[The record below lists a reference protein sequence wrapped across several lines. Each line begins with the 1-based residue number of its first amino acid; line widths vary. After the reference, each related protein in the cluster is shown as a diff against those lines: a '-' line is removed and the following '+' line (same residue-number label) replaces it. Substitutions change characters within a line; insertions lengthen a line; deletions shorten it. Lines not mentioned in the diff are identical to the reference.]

1 MASLK
6 VAVRVRPFNQ
16 REHELG
22 AKLIVQ
28 MDGKKT
34 RLLKPKLGTGNGVRG
49 DLASRAAL
57 DPFNDFTFD
66 HSYWSVD
73 ERDPHFTHQETVFD
87 DLGTEIVDC
96 AFQGYNACVFAYGQ
110 TGSGKTFTM
119 MGTPEAQGLIPRI
132 CRSLFARMKLGQEE
146 GTGYKTQ
153 CSYLEIYNER
163 VKDLLGPSSAGH
175 GLRVREHRTLGPYVE
190 SLSQHPV
197 SDYSE
202 IQNCMIQGNIQRT
215 TASTNMNDTSS
226 RSHAIFTITFVQ
238 ARYLN
243 DLPSETVSK
252 IHLVDLAGS
261 ERANATGATGQRLKE
276 GAHINKSLVTLGS
289 VISALAE
296 QTNPTNNKRVLY
308 IPYRDSILTWL
319 LKDSLGGNS
328 KTIMIAAISPADVN
342 YSETLS
348 TLRYANRAKNI
359 INKPTINE
367 DPNVKLIRELRDEIY
382 KLKLMLSSDSGAE
395 LEPQLKVL
403 EDLHKKEAQEKVL
416 TEEWTE
422 KWREAQ
428 SILREQRS
436 LGLRKSGV
444 GVVLD
449 SEVPHLIGIHDD
461 ISTGVTLYSLKEGET
476 TIGTDEA
483 PYPQDI
489 SLNGIGIAPE
499 HCRIVLSNG
508 NATIYP
514 NPNATCLLNASIIE
528 VPTAISQGD
537 ILLLGRTN
545 MFRYNNPAEAAKM
558 RQESSHQ
565 QRASRLDLSRLSL
578 IAASRENLCASFM
591 SDDDGGVSG
600 SSLSLFGGGGGG
612 AGGMASPQGAFRF
625 RQYTPSREDAELQ
638 DEHRKILQTIE
649 NALRQLNLE
658 RTRMHEQFKHK
669 IRLCTEELERL
680 ESTKRDR
687 LTVLDCRI
695 GELMARKE
703 MVLWEKSNEKT
714 QVDIL
719 VRQLSALQT
728 QLDTKKRDFYE
739 YVAKELQELQDC
751 GRLDEASSELIRN
764 APQTEDYSEILLQIS
779 RSLDNYSQQYIK
791 EFVRRNRDEIN
802 KYEAELSEKEQQLA
816 ESTQKI
822 ADLDQK
828 IMELEQQNRELLQQ
842 RTQQELELIQ
852 QKKLGMTLNLTH
864 TNGADDGEG
873 TGEQAGL
880 LLGTNR
886 AGTLETCDTFHTA
899 NSDCSFVSALN
910 TPALNSLNQLIP
922 TPSSTEDGTES
933 DTGDRDYEEAISNG
947 GLLHGGMS
955 DSGVSFET
963 NRATDTAAALHT
975 EADENESE
983 GSVDRQSSGAASGTA
998 KLLFQ
1003 SDDHCLLLA
1012 TSSTPNPKYGG
1023 KKLPTTTTTVIVT
1036 DGGGLLKSN
1045 QQQPQQ
1051 SPRMRH
1057 KSSDSEEERTTITTM
1072 SSIGT
1077 PGSNRLKLSV
1087 PNRNRSNSNN
1097 SKSSSMRTEIF
1108 DIRHG
1113 IHPLRVS
1120 SVSSGTDG
1128 SHEEEEY
1135 EEEDA
1140 HGRRRHRQEVDDEEE
1155 RRSRGSSI
1163 DNSSITSSTANLI
1176 LCEMN
1181 HLRESIASKKAEI
1194 MKILETN
1201 GDKKLL
1207 DGKIGELQ
1215 DLQKRIVQLEIK
1227 IQDVEKSCLSD
1238 GELQLDSMRDIP
1250 ESFTDSDDSRVGNS
1264 CIYPGYM
1271 RARDQ
1276 GSIYAPSVTRS
1287 LPSIEGTYRS
1297 DHLINIPTYI
1307 IRGAGKQTH
1316 YEYEVKINLPD
1327 ERWTLLR
1334 RYSRFRE
1341 LHLTMKK
1348 LYGDKIATIPFP
1360 RRELFASNTESV
1372 AKTRRR
1378 QLETYLRRLLVVC
1391 AKIPHCPIYEG
1402 EGRPGLTKQT
1412 LIEFHPFFKKGL
1424 FETGK
1429 HGTG

>member
-34 RLLKPKLGTGNGVRG
+34 RLLKPKHGTGNGVRV
-49 DLASRAAL
+49 DLATRAAQ

-73 ERDPHFTHQETVFD
+73 EHDAHFTHQETVFD

-119 MGTPEAQGLIPRI
+119 MGTAEAQGLIPRI
-132 CRSLFARMKLGQEE
+132 CRSLFSRMKLGQEE
-146 GTGYKTQ
+146 GTGFKTQ

-163 VKDLLGPSSAGH
+163 VKDLLGPSNAGH

-190 SLSQHPV
+190 NLSQHPV
-197 SDYSE
+197 SDYAE

-243 DLPSETVSK
+243 GLPSETVSK

-382 KLKLMLSSDSGAE
+382 KLKLMISSDTAE
-395 LEPQLKVL
+395 LEPSLKVL

-428 SILREQRS
+428 SILREQKS

-449 SEVPHLIGIHDD
+449 SEMPHLIGIHDD
-461 ISTGVTLYSLKEGET
+461 ISTGVTLYSLKDGET
-476 TIGTDEA
+476 SIGTEEA

-489 SLNGIGIAPE
+489 MLNGIGIAPE
-499 HCRIVLSNG
+499 HCRIVLSSG
-508 NATIYP
+508 TATIYP

-545 MFRYNNPAEAAKM
+545 MFRYNNPAEAAKL
-558 RQESSHQ
+558 RQESSQQ
-565 QRASRLDLSRLSL
+565 QRSSRLDLSRLSL
-578 IAASRENLCASFM
+578 IAASRENLCASFV
-591 SDDDGGVSG
+591 SDDDGSPMSG
-600 SSLSLFGGGGGG
+600 GGSNVFAGLAYNSPQVSSL
-612 AGGMASPQGAFRF
+612 RF
-625 RQYTPSREDAELQ
+625 RQYTPSRDDVELQ

-649 NALRQLNLE
+649 NALRQLNVE
-658 RTRMHEQFKHK
+658 RNRMHEQFKSK
-669 IRLCTEELERL
+669 IKLCTEELERL
-680 ESTKRDR
+680 ERTRQDK
-687 LTVLDCRI
+687 LTILDSRI
-695 GELMARKE
+695 SELMARRE
-703 MVLWEKSNEKT
+703 MVLWETSNEKT

-719 VRQLSALQT
+719 VRQLAALQT

-751 GRLDEASSELIRN
+751 GRLDEASTELIRN

-779 RSLDNYSQQYIK
+779 RSLDTYSQQYIR
-791 EFVRRNRDEIN
+791 EFIRRNRDEIT
-802 KYEAELSEKEQQLA
+802 KYENELSEKENLLS

-822 ADLDQK
+822 AELDVK
-828 IMELEQQNRELLQQ
+828 IHELEQQNRDLLQQ
-842 RTQQELELIQ
+842 RTQQELEQIQ
-852 QKKLGMTLNLTH
+852 QKKLSLTLNLTH
-864 TNGADDGEG
+864 TNGSDTGEEG
-873 TGEQAGL
+873 TEDESTA
-880 LLGTNR
+880 NR
-886 AGTLETCDTFHTA
+886 ALETCDTFHTA

-910 TPALNSLNQLIP
+910 TPALGSLNHLIP
-922 TPSSTEDGTES
+922 TPSSTEDGSTES
-933 DTGDRDYEEAISNG
+933 DIADRDYEEATSNG
-947 GLLHGGMS
+947 GHELLGGGGMS

-963 NRATDTAAALHT
+963 NKQNDGGATLLTVGAG
-975 EADENESE
+975 EN
-983 GSVDRQSSGAASGTA
+983 GHG
-998 KLLFQ
+998 KLLIQ

-1012 TSSTPNPKYGG
+1012 TSSTPTSKYEG
-1023 KKLPTTTTTVIVT
+1023 KKIPATATVIVT
-1036 DGGGLLKSN
+1036 DRENGVEKVNQSLRMHRKST
-1045 QQQPQQ
+1045 
-1051 SPRMRH
+1051 
-1057 KSSDSEEERTTITTM
+1057 DSEDDGNSHNHNNTK
-1072 SSIGT
+1072 T
-1077 PGSNRLKLSV
+1077 PESLNRLKILA
-1087 PNRNRSNSNN
+1087 SNKSNG
-1097 SKSSSMRTEIF
+1097 KSSSLRTEIF

-1113 IHPLRVS
+1113 IHPLRM
-1120 SVSSGTDG
+1120 SVSG
-1128 SHEEEEY
+1128 ST
-1135 EEEDA
+1135 
-1140 HGRRRHRQEVDDEEE
+1140 RSRDEEE
-1155 RRSRGSSI
+1155 HDDEDIGVDEDEGHRSRSSSI

-1201 GDKKLL
+1201 GEKRLL

-1215 DLQKRIVQLEIK
+1215 DLQKRIVQLELK

-1238 GELQLDSMRDIP
+1238 GEQLDSMRDIP
-1250 ESFTDSDDSRVGNS
+1250 GSFTDSDDSRVGNS
-1264 CIYPGYM
+1264 CIYPGYLLS
-1271 RARDQ
+1271 REQ
-1276 GSIYAPSVTRS
+1276 TSIYAPSVTRS
-1287 LPSIEGTYRS
+1287 LPSMDGTYRS

-1348 LYGDKIATIPFP
+1348 QYGDKIATIPFP
-1360 RRELFASNTESV
+1360 RRELFASNTETV
-1372 AKTRRR
+1372 AKARRR

-1391 AKIPHCPIYEG
+1391 AKLPHCAIYEG

-1412 LIEFHPFFKKGL
+1412 LIEFHSFFKKGL

>member
-34 RLLKPKLGTGNGVRG
+34 RLLKPKLGIGNGIRG
-49 DLASRAAL
+49 DLASRAAQ

-382 KLKLMLSSDSGAE
+382 KLKLMLSSDSGAA
-395 LEPQLKVL
+395 LKPQLKVL

-428 SILREQRS
+428 TILREQRS

-449 SEVPHLIGIHDD
+449 SEMPHLIGIHDD

-483 PYPQDI
+483 TYPQDI

-558 RQESSHQ
+558 RQENSHQ
-565 QRASRLDLSRLSL
+565 QRSSRLDLSRLSL
-578 IAASRENLCASFM
+578 IAASRENLCASFL
-591 SDDDGGVSG
+591 SDDDGG
-600 SSLSLFGGGGGG
+600 SSLSLFGGGGG
-612 AGGMASPQGAFRF
+612 MASPQNAFRF

-669 IRLCTEELERL
+669 IKLCTEELDRL

-687 LTVLDCRI
+687 LMILDCRI

-714 QVDIL
+714 Q
-719 VRQLSALQT
+719 
-728 QLDTKKRDFYE
+728 
-739 YVAKELQELQDC
+739 
-751 GRLDEASSELIRN
+751 ASSELIRN

-779 RSLDNYSQQYIK
+779 RSLDNYSQQYIR

-802 KYEAELSEKEQQLA
+802 KYETELTEKEQLLS

-828 IMELEQQNRELLQQ
+828 IQELMQQNRDLLQQ
-842 RTQQELELIQ
+842 RTQQELDQI
-852 QKKLGMTLNLTH
+852 QKKKLSMTLNLTH
-864 TNGADDGEG
+864 TNGDADGEG
-873 TGEQAGL
+873 VNGERTDL
-880 LLGTNR
+880 LLGVNR
-886 AGTLETCDTFHTA
+886 VATLETCDTFHTA

-933 DTGDRDYEEAISNG
+933 DTGDRDYEEATSNG
-947 GLLHGGMS
+947 GLHGGMS

-963 NRATDTAAALHT
+963 NKATDTAAALLA

-983 GSVDRQSSGAASGTA
+983 GSVDRQNDPGSGTA

-1023 KKLPTTTTTVIVT
+1023 KKMPTTTTTVIVT
-1036 DGGGLLKSN
+1036 DGNGLLKSN
-1045 QQQPQQ
+1045 QPQ
-1051 SPRMRH
+1051 SPRLRH
-1057 KSSDSEEERTTITTM
+1057 KSSDSDEERTTLTTM
-1072 SSIGT
+1072 SSTGT
-1077 PGSNRLKLSV
+1077 PGTNRLKLSL
-1087 PNRNRSNSNN
+1087 PNRTRSNNG
-1097 SKSSSMRTEIF
+1097 KSSSMRTEIF

-1128 SHEEEEY
+1128 SHEEEDD
-1135 EEEDA
+1135 EEEQT
-1140 HGRRRHRQEVDDEEE
+1140 GRRRHEDDEEE

-1201 GDKKLL
+1201 GDKKML

-1238 GELQLDSMRDIP
+1238 GEIQLDSMRDIP

-1264 CIYPGYM
+1264 CIYPGYV
-1271 RARDQ
+1271 RSRDQ

-1287 LPSIEGTYRS
+1287 LPSMEGTYRS
-1297 DHLINIPTYI
+1297 DHAINIPTYI

-1391 AKIPHCPIYEG
+1391 AKIPHCSIYEG

-1412 LIEFHPFFKKGL
+1412 LIEFHSFFKKGL

>member
-16 REHELG
+16 RENELG

-34 RLLKPKLGTGNGVRG
+34 RLLKPKVAGLLNGVANLPGTGSG
-49 DLASRAAL
+49 LE
-57 DPFNDFTFD
+57 PWNDFTFD

-73 ERDPHFTHQETVFD
+73 ESDGHFTPQERVFE

-119 MGTPEAQGLIPRI
+119 MGTAEAQGLIPRI
-132 CRSLFARMKLGQEE
+132 CRSLFGRMKLGQEE
-146 GTGYKTQ
+146 GVGYKTQ

-190 SLSQHPV
+190 NLSQHPV
-197 SDYSE
+197 SDYGE
-202 IQNCMIQGNIQRT
+202 IQNCMVQGNNQRT

-238 ARYLN
+238 ARYL
-243 DLPSETVSK
+243 DDMPSETVSK

-296 QTNPTNNKRVLY
+296 QTNPTHNKRILY

-367 DPNVKLIRELRDEIY
+367 DPNVKLIRELREEIF
-382 KLKLMLSSDSGAE
+382 KLKGMLSSDDSSL
-395 LEPQLKVL
+395 LEPSLKVL

-428 SILREQRS
+428 SILREQKS

-449 SEVPHLIGIHDD
+449 SEIPHLIGIHDD

-476 TIGTDEA
+476 TIGTADA
-483 PYPQDI
+483 SHPRDI
-489 SLNGIGIAPE
+489 VLNGIGIHPE
-499 HCRIVLSNG
+499 HCRIVLDNG

-514 NPNATCLLNASIIE
+514 QPSATCLLNASIIE
-528 VPTAISQGD
+528 APTAISQGD

-558 RQESSHQ
+558 RQDNASGG
-565 QRASRLDLSRLSL
+565 QRSSRLDLSRLSL
-578 IAASRENLCASFM
+578 IAASRENLCGSFM
-591 SDDDGGVSG
+591 SDDDQSGLVSPANP
-600 SSLSLFGGGGGG
+600 L
-612 AGGMASPQGAFRF
+612 RF
-625 RQYTPSREDAELQ
+625 RQYTPSREDTELQ

-649 NALRQLNLE
+649 NALKQLNLE
-658 RTRMHEQFKHK
+658 RSRMHEQFKSK
-669 IRLCTEELERL
+669 IKLCREELDRL
-680 ESTKRDR
+680 EATKRDK
-687 LTVLDCRI
+687 LMILDCRI
-695 GELMARKE
+695 DELMARRE
-703 MVLWEKSNEKT
+703 MILWEKSNEKT

-719 VRQLSALQT
+719 VRQLSALRT
-728 QLDTKKRDFYE
+728 QLDTKKRDFFE

-751 GRLDEASSELIRN
+751 GKLDEASIELIQN
-764 APQTEDYSEILLQIS
+764 APQSEDYSEILLTIS
-779 RSLDNYSQQYIK
+779 RSLDNYSAQYIREYIRKNREEIDKFERELREK
-791 EFVRRNRDEIN
+791 ESLLETSNA
-802 KYEAELSEKEQQLA
+802 KMAELDV
-816 ESTQKI
+816 KI
-822 ADLDQK
+822 A
-828 IMELEQQNRELLQQ
+828 ELEQLNQELLVQ
-842 RTQQELELIQ
+842 RSQVEMEQIQ
-852 QKKLGMTLNLTH
+852 RKKQSMTLNLSRTTDSEGQRTDSGGDTDH
-864 TNGADDGEG
+864 SLQDGA
-873 TGEQAGL
+873 TSLAP
-880 LLGTNR
+880 R
-886 AGTLETCDTFHTA
+886 TLETCDTFHTA

-910 TPALNSLNQLIP
+910 TPALQSLIP
-922 TPSSTEDGTES
+922 TPSSTDGTES
-933 DTGDRDYEEAISNG
+933 HESDYEEASHG
-947 GLLHGGMS
+947 QGGMS

-963 NRATDTAAALHT
+963 NKVG
-975 EADENESE
+975 E
-983 GSVDRQSSGAASGTA
+983 GGKLNG

-1003 SDDHCLLLA
+1003 SDDHCLLLTA
-1012 TSSTPNPKYGG
+1012 STPNSKYAKKTLIVNGSNIEISAGG
-1023 KKLPTTTTTVIVT
+1023 RVGGSSDESDENSNHGKGQS
-1036 DGGGLLKSN
+1036 GGGQLLRLSASN
-1045 QQQPQQ
+1045 Q
-1051 SPRMRH
+1051 SN
-1057 KSSDSEEERTTITTM
+1057 K
-1072 SSIGT
+1072 
-1077 PGSNRLKLSV
+1077 GSV
-1087 PNRNRSNSNN
+1087 
-1097 SKSSSMRTEIF
+1097 RTEIF

-1113 IHPLRVS
+1113 IHPLRASDEEDDDEDGS
-1120 SVSSGTDG
+1120 SV
-1128 SHEEEEY
+1128 
-1135 EEEDA
+1135 
-1140 HGRRRHRQEVDDEEE
+1140 
-1155 RRSRGSSI
+1155 

-1181 HLRESIASKKAEI
+1181 LLRESIATKKAEI

-1201 GDKKLL
+1201 GDKTNL
-1207 DGKIGELQ
+1207 DGKINELQ
-1215 DLQKRIVQLEIK
+1215 ELQKRIVQLEIK

-1238 GELQLDSMRDIP
+1238 GEGAIDSIRDLP
-1250 ESFTDSDDSRVGNS
+1250 GSFTDSDDSRVNS
-1264 CIYPGYM
+1264 CIYPDYL
-1271 RARDQ
+1271 RRQQA
-1276 GSIYAPSVTRS
+1276 SLYAPSVTRS
-1287 LPSIEGTYRS
+1287 LPSIEGSYRS
-1297 DHLINIPTYI
+1297 EYLINIPTYI

-1341 LHLTMKK
+1341 LHLKMKQV
-1348 LYGDKIATIPFP
+1348 YGDKITSIPFP
-1360 RRELFASNTESV
+1360 RREIFASNTESV
-1372 AKTRRR
+1372 AKNRRSG
-1378 QLETYLRRLLVVC
+1378 LEKYLRRLLIVC
-1391 AKIPHCPIYEG
+1391 SKIPHSPIYEG
-1402 EGRPGLTKQT
+1402 EGRPGLTKGS
-1412 LIEFHPFFKKGL
+1412 LIELHATFFKKGL

>member
-34 RLLKPKLGTGNGVRG
+34 RLLKPKLGTGNGIRV
-49 DLASRAAL
+49 DLASRAAQ

-73 ERDPHFTHQETVFD
+73 ERDAHFTPQDTVFE

-119 MGTPEAQGLIPRI
+119 MGTAEAQGLIPRI
-132 CRSLFARMKLGQEE
+132 CRSLFGRMKLGLEE

-175 GLRVREHRTLGPYVE
+175 GLRVREHRSLGPYVE
-190 SLSQHPV
+190 NLSQHPV
-197 SDYSE
+197 SDYAE

-243 DLPSETVSK
+243 GLPSETVSK

-382 KLKLMLSSDSGAE
+382 KLKLMISSDTTAA
-395 LEPQLKVL
+395 LEPSLKVL

-428 SILREQRS
+428 SILREQKS

-449 SEVPHLIGIHDD
+449 SEMPHLIGIHDD

-483 PYPQDI
+483 SQPQDI
-489 SLNGIGIAPE
+489 ILNGIGIAPE

-514 NPNATCLLNASIIE
+514 NPNATCLLNACIIE

-545 MFRYNNPAEAAKM
+545 MFRYNNPAEAAKL
-558 RQESSHQ
+558 RQESTQHQ
-565 QRASRLDLSRLSL
+565 RSSRLDLSRLSL

-591 SDDDGGVSG
+591 SDDDGGNSP
-600 SSLSLFGGGGGG
+600 FGGGGGG
-612 AGGMASPQGAFRF
+612 GNMGFSTPQATLRF
-625 RQYTPSREDAELQ
+625 RQYTPSRDEVELQ

-658 RTRMHEQFKHK
+658 RTRMHEQFKNK
-669 IRLCTEELERL
+669 IKLCTEELERL
-680 ESTKRDR
+680 ESTRRDK
-687 LTVLDCRI
+687 LMILDCRI
-695 GELMARKE
+695 GELMARRE

-714 QVDIL
+714 QVDIS

-751 GRLDEASSELIRN
+751 GRLDEASTELIRN

-779 RSLDNYSQQYIK
+779 RSLDNYSQQYIR
-791 EFVRRNRDEIN
+791 EFIRRNRDDIT
-802 KYEAELSEKEQQLA
+802 KYEKELSEKETQLA

-822 ADLDQK
+822 ADLDSK
-828 IMELEQQNRELLQQ
+828 IQELEQQNKDLLQQ
-842 RTQQELELIQ
+842 RTEQELLQIQEKKRALTLELRHQ
-852 QKKLGMTLNLTH
+852 NGNETGDSDHSDDLTV
-864 TNGADDGEG
+864 NS
-873 TGEQAGL
+873 
-880 LLGTNR
+880 R
-886 AGTLETCDTFHTA
+886 ALETCDTFHTA
-899 NSDCSFVSALN
+899 NSDCSFGSALT
-910 TPALNSLNQLIP
+910 TPALGSLNHSLIP
-922 TPSSTEDGTES
+922 TPSSTEDGSAES
-933 DTGDRDYEEAISNG
+933 DTADRDYEEATSNVGHPDELVLAG
-947 GLLHGGMS
+947 GGIGTGGGMS

-963 NRATDTAAALHT
+963 NKQTDAATGTILDGDVGNRT
-975 EADENESE
+975 E
-983 GSVDRQSSGAASGTA
+983 

-1012 TSSTPNPKYGG
+1012 SSSTPATTYGG
-1023 KKLPTTTTTVIVT
+1023 AKQMPTTTTIIVT
-1036 DGGGLLKSN
+1036 DRDGSGRLKVT
-1045 QQQPQQ
+1045 Q
-1051 SPRMRH
+1051 SP
-1057 KSSDSEEERTTITTM
+1057 KSRRKSTDSEDDGNDRTTLTATLE
-1072 SSIGT
+1072 
-1077 PGSNRLKLSV
+1077 GSNRLKLPSK
-1087 PNRNRSNSNN
+1087 NRKSATNSL
-1097 SKSSSMRTEIF
+1097 RTESF
-1108 DIRHG
+1108 DIRYD
-1113 IHPLRVS
+1113 IHPLRPSIGS
-1120 SVSSGTDG
+1120 STRSGTD
-1128 SHEEEEY
+1128 
-1135 EEEDA
+1135 ED
-1140 HGRRRHRQEVDDEEE
+1140 DDEDEQ
-1155 RRSRGSSI
+1155 RSRGSSL

-1181 HLRESIASKKAEI
+1181 HLRESIASKKVEI

-1201 GDKKLL
+1201 GDTAMVN
-1207 DGKIGELQ
+1207 GKIGELQ
-1215 DLQKRIVQLEIK
+1215 ELQKRIVQLEVK
-1227 IQDVEKSCLSD
+1227 IQEVEKSCLSD
-1238 GELQLDSMRDIP
+1238 GEMHHDSMRDFP
-1250 ESFTDSDDSRVGNS
+1250 GSFTDSDDSRVGSGGNS
-1264 CIYPGYM
+1264 CIYPAGYI
-1271 RARDQ
+1271 RDT
-1276 GSIYAPSVTRS
+1276 SIYAPSVTRS
-1287 LPSIEGTYRS
+1287 LPSMEGTYRS

-1316 YEYEVKINLPD
+1316 YEYEVKINLPE

-1341 LHLTMKK
+1341 LHLAMKK
-1348 LYGDKIATIPFP
+1348 QYGDKIATIPFP

-1412 LIEFHPFFKKGL
+1412 LIEFHSFFKKGL

>member
-1 MASLK
+1 MI
-6 VAVRVRPFNQ
+6 Q
-16 REHELG
+16 EHELG

-34 RLLKPKLGTGNGVRG
+34 RLLKPKHGTGNGIRG
-49 DLASRAAL
+49 DLASRAAQ

-73 ERDPHFTHQETVFD
+73 EHDPHFTHQETVFD

-416 TEEWTE
+416 TEEWAE

-428 SILREQRS
+428 TILREQRS

-449 SEVPHLIGIHDD
+449 SEMPHLIGIHDD

-499 HCRIVLSNG
+499 HCRIVISNG

-558 RQESSHQ
+558 RQENGHQ
-565 QRASRLDLSRLSL
+565 QRSSRLDLSRLSL
-578 IAASRENLCASFM
+578 IAASRENLCASFL
-591 SDDDGGVSG
+591 SDDDGVGGG
-600 SSLSLFGGGGGG
+600 SSLSLFGGAAT
-612 AGGMASPQGAFRF
+612 AGGLASPQSALRF

-669 IRLCTEELERL
+669 IRLCTEELDRL

-687 LTVLDCRI
+687 LTILDCRI

-779 RSLDNYSQQYIK
+779 RSLDNYSQQYIR
-791 EFVRRNRDEIN
+791 EFVRRNREEIN
-802 KYEAELSEKEQQLA
+802 KYETELSEKEQQLA

-828 IMELEQQNRELLQQ
+828 IQELEQQNRDLLQQ
-842 RTQQELELIQ
+842 RTQQELEQIQ
-852 QKKLGMTLNLTH
+852 QKKLSMTLNLTH
-864 TNGADDGEG
+864 TNGDGEG
-873 TGEQAGL
+873 PDARTDLL
-880 LLGTNR
+880 LLGVNR
-886 AGTLETCDTFHTA
+886 GTLETCDTFHTA

-910 TPALNSLNQLIP
+910 TPALSSLNQLIP

-933 DTGDRDYEEAISNG
+933 DPGDRDYEEATSNG
-947 GLLHGGMS
+947 VGTLLQGGMS

-963 NRATDTAAALHT
+963 NKATDTAAPLQT
-975 EADENESE
+975 GADENESE
-983 GSVDRQSSGAASGTA
+983 TGSVDRQSEPAVNGTA

-1023 KKLPTTTTTVIVT
+1023 KAMPTTTTTVIVT
-1036 DGGGLLKSN
+1036 DGNAVLKAN
-1045 QQQPQQ
+1045 QQ
-1051 SPRMRH
+1051 
-1057 KSSDSEEERTTITTM
+1057 SSDSDEERTTLTTV
-1072 SSIGT
+1072 SSTGGT
-1077 PGSNRLKLSV
+1077 PGSNRLNRLSL
-1087 PNRNRSNSNN
+1087 PNRNRNSNG

-1128 SHEEEEY
+1128 SHEEEE
-1135 EEEDA
+1135 EEE
-1140 HGRRRHRQEVDDEEE
+1140 EDDEEE
-1155 RRSRGSSI
+1155 NGRRRRHEDDEEEQRSRGSSI

-1201 GDKKLL
+1201 GDKKML

-1287 LPSIEGTYRS
+1287 LPSMEGTYRS
-1297 DHLINIPTYI
+1297 DHVINIPTYI

-1412 LIEFHPFFKKGL
+1412 LIEFHTFFKKGL

>member
-16 REHELG
+16 RENELG
-22 AKLIVQ
+22 SKLIVQ
-28 MDGKKT
+28 MDGKRT
-34 RLLKPKLGTGNGVRG
+34 RLLKPKLTGPGAIRG
-49 DLASRAAL
+49 ELLAARGGGPE
-57 DPFNDFTFD
+57 PFNDFTFD

-73 ERDPHFTHQETVFD
+73 EADSHYTPQESVFE

-119 MGTPEAQGLIPRI
+119 MGTAEAQGLIPRI
-132 CRSLFARMKLGQEE
+132 CRSLFGRMKLGQEE
-146 GTGYKTQ
+146 GVGYKTQ

-163 VKDLLGPSSAGH
+163 VKDLLGPSGAGH

-190 SLSQHPV
+190 NLSQHPV
-197 SDYSE
+197 SDYGE
-202 IQNCMIQGNIQRT
+202 IQNCMVQGNIQRT

-243 DLPSETVSK
+243 DMPSETVSK

-296 QTNPTNNKRVLY
+296 QTNPTHNKRILY

-359 INKPTINE
+359 INKPTVNE
-367 DPNVKLIRELRDEIY
+367 DPNVKLIRELREEIF
-382 KLKLMLSSDSGAE
+382 KLKMMLSTDGSA
-395 LEPQLKVL
+395 LEPSLKVL

-428 SILREQRS
+428 SILREQKS

-449 SEVPHLIGIHDD
+449 SEMPHLIGIHDD

-476 TIGTDEA
+476 TIGTAEA

-489 SLNGIGIAPE
+489 VLNGIGIHPE
-499 HCRIVLSNG
+499 HCRIVIDNG
-508 NATIYP
+508 NATICP
-514 NPNATCLLNASIIE
+514 NPSATCLLNANIIE
-528 VPTAISQGD
+528 NPTAISQGD

-558 RQESSHQ
+558 RQDNNHA
-565 QRASRLDLSRLSL
+565 QRSSRLDLSRLSL
-578 IAASRENLCASFM
+578 IAASRENLCSSFL
-591 SDDDGGVSG
+591 SDDDNGVIS
-600 SSLSLFGGGGGG
+600 
-612 AGGMASPQGAFRF
+612 SPQNPLRF
-625 RQYTPSREDAELQ
+625 RQYTPSREDTELQ

-649 NALRQLNLE
+649 NALKQLNLE
-658 RTRMHEQFKHK
+658 RTRMHEQFKAK
-669 IRLCTEELERL
+669 IKLCREELERL
-680 ESTKRDR
+680 ESTKRDK
-687 LTVLDCRI
+687 LMILDCRI
-695 GELMARKE
+695 DELMARRE
-703 MVLWEKSNEKT
+703 MILWEKSNEKT

-751 GRLDEASSELIRN
+751 GKLDEASIELIQK
-764 APQTEDYSEILLQIS
+764 APQTEDYSEILLLIS
-779 RSLDNYSQQYIK
+779 KSLDNYSAQYIR
-791 EFVRRNRDEIN
+791 EYIRRNREELD
-802 KYEAELSEKEQQLA
+802 KYERELGEKESQL
-816 ESTQKI
+816 EQSTRKI

-828 IMELEQQNRELLQQ
+828 IDELERQNQELLQQ
-842 RTQQELELIQ
+842 RTQLEMEEM
-852 QKKLGMTLNLTH
+852 QKKKQSMTLNLSRT
-864 TNGADDGEG
+864 TDSNAQTDSNSSEALQMVASNS
-873 TGEQAGL
+873 TA
-880 LLGTNR
+880 R
-886 AGTLETCDTFHTA
+886 TLETCDTFHTA

-910 TPALNSLNQLIP
+910 TPALEALNHLIP
-922 TPSSTEDGTES
+922 TPSSTEGTES
-933 DTGDRDYEEAISNG
+933 GADHESDYYEEPGHAQ
-947 GLLHGGMS
+947 GMS

-963 NRATDTAAALHT
+963 NKLG
-975 EADENESE
+975 E
-983 GSVDRQSSGAASGTA
+983 GGKLSNGG

-1003 SDDHCLLLA
+1003 SDDHCLLL
-1012 TSSTPNPKYGG
+1012 TSSTPNSKYVN
-1023 KKLPTTTTTVIVT
+1023 KTLIVN
-1036 DGGGLLKSN
+1036 GGGSIEI
-1045 QQQPQQ
+1045 
-1051 SPRMRH
+1051 SGEEVVRA
-1057 KSSDSEEERTTITTM
+1057 STSDESDEN
-1072 SSIGT
+1072 SDHGKG
-1077 PGSNRLKLSV
+1077 GSG
-1087 PNRNRSNSNN
+1087 NRSRGNKNSV
-1097 SKSSSMRTEIF
+1097 RTEIF

-1113 IHPLRVS
+1113 IHPLRVNS
-1120 SVSSGTDG
+1120 RSG
-1128 SHEEEEY
+1128 EEEE
-1135 EEEDA
+1135 
-1140 HGRRRHRQEVDDEEE
+1140 GDDEDDE
-1155 RRSRGSSI
+1155 RHSHASSL

-1181 HLRESIASKKAEI
+1181 LLRESIATKKAEI

-1201 GDKKLL
+1201 GDKTNL
-1207 DGKIGELQ
+1207 DGKISELQ
-1215 DLQKRIVQLEIK
+1215 DLQKRIMQLEIK
-1227 IQDVEKSCLSD
+1227 VQDVEKNCLSD
-1238 GELQLDSMRDIP
+1238 EGGLDSVRDMP
-1250 ESFTDSDDSRVGNS
+1250 GSFTDSDDSRINS
-1264 CIYPGYM
+1264 CIYPDYLRH
-1271 RARDQ
+1271 RAQ
-1276 GSIYAPSVTRS
+1276 TSIYAPSVARS
-1287 LPSIEGTYRS
+1287 LPSFESASVERMRS
-1297 DHLINIPTYI
+1297 EHFINVPTYI

-1316 YEYEVKINLPD
+1316 YEYEVKLNLPD
-1327 ERWTLLR
+1327 DRWTLLR

-1341 LHLTMKK
+1341 LHLKMKK
-1348 LYGDKIATIPFP
+1348 EYGEKVTNIPFP

-1391 AKIPHCPIYEG
+1391 SKIPHSPIYEG
-1402 EGRPGLTKQT
+1402 EGRPGLTKTT
-1412 LIEFHPFFKKGL
+1412 LIELHAGFFKKGL

>member
-1 MASLK
+1 MFYTNVVFSRLSH
-6 VAVRVRPFNQ
+6 

-34 RLLKPKLGTGNGVRG
+34 RLLKPKLGIGNGVRV
-49 DLASRAAL
+49 DLASRAAP

-146 GTGYKTQ
+146 GTGFKTQ

-197 SDYSE
+197 SDYAE

-382 KLKLMLSSDSGAE
+382 KLKLMLSSDSAAE

-416 TEEWTE
+416 TEEWAE

-428 SILREQRS
+428 TILREQRS

-476 TIGTDEA
+476 SIGTDEA
-483 PYPQDI
+483 SHPQDI

-514 NPNATCLLNASIIE
+514 NPNATCLLNACIIE

-558 RQESSHQ
+558 RQESSHM
-565 QRASRLDLSRLSL
+565 QRSSRLDLSRLSL
-578 IAASRENLCASFM
+578 IAASRENLCASFL
-591 SDDDGGVSG
+591 SDDDGG
-600 SSLSLFGGGGGG
+600 SSLSLFGGGAGGG
-612 AGGMASPQGAFRF
+612 GMVSPQNALRF

-649 NALRQLNLE
+649 NALRQLNHE

-669 IRLCTEELERL
+669 IKLCTEELERL

-687 LTVLDCRI
+687 LTILDCRI

-764 APQTEDYSEILLQIS
+764 APHTEDYSEILLQIS
-779 RSLDNYSQQYIK
+779 RSLDNYSQQYIR

-802 KYEAELSEKEQQLA
+802 KYETELSEKEQLLA

-822 ADLDQK
+822 TDLDQK
-828 IMELEQQNRELLQQ
+828 IQELEQQNKELLQQ
-842 RTQQELELIQ
+842 RSQEELEQIQ
-852 QKKLGMTLNLTH
+852 QKKLAMTLNLPYTNGGDADGDGTIEH
-864 TNGADDGEG
+864 TNRG
-873 TGEQAGL
+873 
-880 LLGTNR
+880 
-886 AGTLETCDTFHTA
+886 GTLETCDTFHTA

-910 TPALNSLNQLIP
+910 TPALSSLNQLIP
-922 TPSSTEDGTES
+922 TPSSTEEGGTES
-933 DTGDRDYEEAISNG
+933 DTGDHDYEEAASNSGG
-947 GLLHGGMS
+947 GLLQGGGMS

-963 NRATDTAAALHT
+963 NKATDTAPIALL
-975 EADENESE
+975 ADGDENESE
-983 GSVDRQSSGAASGTA
+983 SSVDRQLAGPGNGTA
-998 KLLFQ
+998 KLLIQ

-1012 TSSTPNPKYGG
+1012 TSSTPHPKYGG
-1023 KKLPTTTTTVIVT
+1023 KKMGPPTATTTTVIVT
-1036 DGGGLLKSN
+1036 NGNGMVKPI
-1045 QQQPQQ
+1045 QPQ

-1057 KSSDSEEERTTITTM
+1057 KSSDSEEERTTLTTM
-1072 SSIGT
+1072 SSGTGT
-1077 PGSNRLKLSV
+1077 PGANRLKLSL
-1087 PNRNRSNSNN
+1087 PNRGRSNN

-1128 SHEEEEY
+1128 SHEEEEEDD
-1135 EEEDA
+1135 EEEDGLVV
-1140 HGRRRHRQEVDDEEE
+1140 GRGRVHVDDEEE
-1155 RRSRGSSI
+1155 QRSRGSSI

-1181 HLRESIASKKAEI
+1181 HLRECIASKKAEI

-1201 GDKKLL
+1201 GDKRLL

-1276 GSIYAPSVTRS
+1276 ASIYAPSVTRS
-1287 LPSIEGTYRS
+1287 LPSMDGTYRS

-1412 LIEFHPFFKKGL
+1412 LIEFHSFFKKGL

>member
-16 REHELG
+16 REIDLG
-22 AKLIVQ
+22 SKLIVQ

-34 RLLKPKLGTGNGVRG
+34 RLLKPKLSGTGAVGARG
-49 DLASRAAL
+49 ELLARGGPE
-57 DPFNDFTFD
+57 PFNDFTFD

-73 ERDPHFTHQETVFD
+73 EGDPHYTPQEAVFD

-119 MGTPEAQGLIPRI
+119 MGTAEAQGLIPRI
-132 CRSLFARMKLGQEE
+132 CRSLFGRMKIGQDD
-146 GTGYKTQ
+146 GVGYKTQ

-163 VKDLLGPSSAGH
+163 VKDLLGPSGAGH

-190 SLSQHPV
+190 NLSQHPV
-197 SDYSE
+197 SDYGE

-296 QTNPTNNKRVLY
+296 QTNPTHNKRILY

-359 INKPTINE
+359 INKPTVNE
-367 DPNVKLIRELRDEIY
+367 DPNVKLIRELREEIF
-382 KLKLMLSSDSGAE
+382 KLKMMLSSDASE
-395 LEPQLKVL
+395 LEPSLKVL
-403 EDLHKKEAQEKVL
+403 EDLQKKEAQEKVL
-416 TEEWTE
+416 TEEWAE

-428 SILREQRS
+428 SILREQKS

-449 SEVPHLIGIHDD
+449 SEMPHLIGIHDD

-476 TIGTDEA
+476 TIGTAEA
-483 PYPQDI
+483 GYPQDI
-489 SLNGIGIAPE
+489 ALNGMGIYPE
-499 HCRIVLSNG
+499 HCRIVLDNG

-514 NPNATCLLNASIIE
+514 NPSATCLLNANIIE

-558 RQESSHQ
+558 RQDNNHV
-565 QRASRLDLSRLSL
+565 QRSSRLDLSRLSL
-578 IAASRENLCASFM
+578 IAASRENLCSSFM
-591 SDDDGGVSG
+591 SDDDN
-600 SSLSLFGGGGGG
+600 LS
-612 AGGMASPQGAFRF
+612 SPQNPLRF
-625 RQYTPSREDAELQ
+625 RQYTPSREDTELQ

-649 NALRQLNLE
+649 NALKQLNLE
-658 RTRMHEQFKHK
+658 RSRMHEQFKNK
-669 IRLCTEELERL
+669 IKLCREELDRL
-680 ESTKRDR
+680 ESTKRDK
-687 LTVLDCRI
+687 LMILDCRI
-695 GELMARKE
+695 DELMARRE
-703 MVLWEKSNEKT
+703 MILWEKSNEKT

-751 GRLDEASSELIRN
+751 GKLDEASIELIQN
-764 APQTEDYSEILLQIS
+764 APQTEDYSEILLTIS
-779 RSLDNYSQQYIK
+779 KSLDNYSAQYIR
-791 EFVRRNRDEIN
+791 EYIRRNREEID
-802 KYEAELSEKEQQLA
+802 KYERELHEKELLLETSTGKIAELDL
-816 ESTQKI
+816 KI
-822 ADLDQK
+822 G
-828 IMELEQQNRELLQQ
+828 ELELQNQELLQQ
-842 RTQQELELIQ
+842 RTQREMEDM
-852 QKKLGMTLNLTH
+852 QKKKQSMTLNLSNT
-864 TNGADDGEG
+864 TDSDAQNDSTGTELSLRPAGAA
-873 TGEQAGL
+873 T
-880 LLGTNR
+880 R
-886 AGTLETCDTFHTA
+886 TLETCDTFHTA

-910 TPALNSLNQLIP
+910 TPAMEALNNLVP
-922 TPSSTEDGTES
+922 TPSSTEGTES
-933 DTGDRDYEEAISNG
+933 SGADHESDYEEAN
-947 GLLHGGMS
+947 HGQGMS

-963 NRATDTAAALHT
+963 NKIG
-975 EADENESE
+975 ESN
-983 GSVDRQSSGAASGTA
+983 GKLNG

-1003 SDDHCLLLA
+1003 SDDHCLLL
-1012 TSSTPNPKYGG
+1012 TSSTPNSKYANKTLIVNGSNIEISRGSPGG
-1023 KKLPTTTTTVIVT
+1023 
-1036 DGGGLLKSN
+1036 DGRVRG
-1045 QQQPQQ
+1045 
-1051 SPRMRH
+1051 
-1057 KSSDSEEERTTITTM
+1057 SSDDSDENSDHEKGGSGPGGR
-1072 SSIGT
+1072 SQLVRLG
-1077 PGSNRLKLSV
+1077 GSNKNSV
-1087 PNRNRSNSNN
+1087 
-1097 SKSSSMRTEIF
+1097 RTEIY

-1120 SVSSGTDG
+1120 SRSGDD
-1128 SHEEEEY
+1128 E
-1135 EEEDA
+1135 
-1140 HGRRRHRQEVDDEEE
+1140 DDEEDE
-1155 RRSRGSSI
+1155 RHSNASSI

-1181 HLRESIASKKAEI
+1181 LLRESIATKKAEI

-1201 GDKKLL
+1201 GDKSQL

-1238 GELQLDSMRDIP
+1238 GEGADSIRDLP
-1250 ESFTDSDDSRVGNS
+1250 GSFTDSDDSRINS
-1264 CIYPGYM
+1264 CIYPDYLRH
-1271 RARDQ
+1271 RAQ
-1276 GSIYAPSVTRS
+1276 ESIYAPSVTRS
-1287 LPSIEGTYRS
+1287 LPSIESSYRS
-1297 DHLINIPTYI
+1297 EHLINIPTYI

-1316 YEYEVKINLPD
+1316 YEYEVKITAPD

-1341 LHLTMKK
+1341 LHLKMKK
-1348 LYGDKIATIPFP
+1348 VYGDKVSSIPFP
-1360 RRELFASNTESV
+1360 GRELFASNTESV

-1391 AKIPHCPIYEG
+1391 SKIPHSPIYEG
-1402 EGRPGLTKQT
+1402 EGRPGLTKAS
-1412 LIEFHPFFKKGL
+1412 LIELHSAFFKKGL

>member
-1 MASLK
+1 
-6 VAVRVRPFNQ
+6 
-16 REHELG
+16 
-22 AKLIVQ
+22 

-34 RLLKPKLGTGNGVRG
+34 RLLKPKLGTGNGVRS
-49 DLASRAAL
+49 DLASRAAV
-57 DPFNDFTFD
+57 DPSNDFTFD

-73 ERDPHFTHQETVFD
+73 ERDPHFTQQETVFD

-119 MGTPEAQGLIPRI
+119 MGTAEAQGLIPRI

-146 GTGYKTQ
+146 GTGFKTQ

-163 VKDLLGPSSAGH
+163 VKDLLGPSNAGH

-190 SLSQHPV
+190 NLSQHPV
-197 SDYSE
+197 SDYAE

-359 INKPTINE
+359 INKPTVNE

-382 KLKLMLSSDSGAE
+382 KLKLMLSTDSGAA
-395 LEPQLKVL
+395 LEPSLKVL
-403 EDLHKKEAQEKVL
+403 EDLQKKEAQEKVL
-416 TEEWTE
+416 TEEWAE

-449 SEVPHLIGIHDD
+449 SEMPHLIGIHDD
-461 ISTGVTLYSLKEGET
+461 VSTGVTLYSLKEGET

-483 PYPQDI
+483 PDPPDI
-489 SLNGIGIAPE
+489 ALNGIGIAPE

-514 NPNATCLLNASIIE
+514 NANATCLLNACMIE

-558 RQESSHQ
+558 RLDNSHQ
-565 QRASRLDLSRLSL
+565 QRSSRLDLSRLSL
-578 IAASRENLCASFM
+578 IAASRENLCASFL
-591 SDDDGGVSG
+591 SDDDGTSVNP
-600 SSLSLFGGGGGG
+600 F
-612 AGGMASPQGAFRF
+612 AGFSSPQNAMRF
-625 RQYTPSREDAELQ
+625 RQYTPSRDDAELQ

-658 RTRMHEQFKHK
+658 RTRMHEQFKNK
-669 IRLCTEELERL
+669 IKLCTDELERL

-687 LTVLDCRI
+687 LTILDGRI

-719 VRQLSALQT
+719 ARQLSALQT

-739 YVAKELQELQDC
+739 YVARELQELQDC
-751 GRLDEASSELIRN
+751 GRLDEASIELIRTT
-764 APQTEDYSEILLQIS
+764 PQTEDYSEILLQIS
-779 RSLDNYSQQYIK
+779 RSLDNYSQQYIR

-802 KYEAELSEKEQQLA
+802 KYEKELNEKEQLLA
-816 ESTQKI
+816 ESSQKI
-822 ADLDQK
+822 ADLDMK
-828 IMELEQQNRELLQQ
+828 IHELEQQNRELLQQ
-842 RTQQELELIQ
+842 RTQQELDQIQ
-852 QKKLGMTLNLTH
+852 QKKLSMTLNLTH
-864 TNGADDGEG
+864 TSSETNGVHTAEG
-873 TGEQAGL
+873 QNQLSSG
-880 LLGTNR
+880 NR
-886 AGTLETCDTFHTA
+886 ALETCDTFHTA

-910 TPALNSLNQLIP
+910 TPAMGSLNHLIP

-933 DTGDRDYEEAISNG
+933 DAADRDFEEATSNG
-947 GLLHGGMS
+947 GLLHEELHGGLGGGGGMS

-963 NRATDTAAALHT
+963 NKAVETGGATTVLPDGDDGTASA
-975 EADENESE
+975 
-983 GSVDRQSSGAASGTA
+983 GTA

-1012 TSSTPNPKYGG
+1012 TSSTPNSKYGG
-1023 KKLPTTTTTVIVT
+1023 KKMPTTTTVIVT
-1036 DGGGLLKSN
+1036 DGNGLVK
-1045 QQQPQQ
+1045 PH
-1051 SPRMRH
+1051 SPAARAHR
-1057 KSSDSEEERTTITTM
+1057 KSSDSEEEEGQGNGTSM
-1072 SSIGT
+1072 GSI
-1077 PGSNRLKLSV
+1077 GSNRLKVSLA
-1087 PNRNRSNSNN
+1087 NTRNSH
-1097 SKSSSMRTEIF
+1097 KSSSIRTEIF

-1120 SVSSGTDG
+1120 SVSSSRSGGTTEG
-1128 SHEEEEY
+1128 SHEEE
-1135 EEEDA
+1135 
-1140 HGRRRHRQEVDDEEE
+1140 DEEE
-1155 RRSRGSSI
+1155 EEEEGVGEGAEDLEGRLSRGSSI

-1176 LCEMN
+1176 LSEMN
-1181 HLRESIASKKAEI
+1181 SLRESIASKKAEI

-1201 GDKKLL
+1201 GDKRLL
-1207 DGKIGELQ
+1207 DAKIGELQ
-1215 DLQKRIVQLEIK
+1215 GLQKRIVQLEIK

-1238 GELQLDSMRDIP
+1238 GEQQLDSMRDIP
-1250 ESFTDSDDSRVGNS
+1250 GSFTDSDDSRVGGNS

-1276 GSIYAPSVTRS
+1276 SSIYAPSVTRS
-1287 LPSIEGTYRS
+1287 MPSIEGTYRS

-1341 LHLTMKK
+1341 LHLAMKK

-1412 LIEFHPFFKKGL
+1412 LIVFHSFFKKGL

>member
-16 REHELG
+16 RERELG

-34 RLLKPKLGTGNGVRG
+34 RLLKPKVGTGNGVRG
-49 DLASRAAL
+49 DLASRAAS
-57 DPFNDFTFD
+57 DPSNDFTFD

-119 MGTPEAQGLIPRI
+119 MGTAEAQGLIPRI

-146 GTGYKTQ
+146 GTGFKTQ

-163 VKDLLGPSSAGH
+163 VKDLLGPSNAGH

-190 SLSQHPV
+190 NLSQHPV
-197 SDYSE
+197 SDYAE

-359 INKPTINE
+359 INKPTVNE

-382 KLKLMLSSDSGAE
+382 KLKLMLSSDSGAA
-395 LEPQLKVL
+395 LEPSLKVL

-416 TEEWTE
+416 TEEWAE

-449 SEVPHLIGIHDD
+449 SEMPHLIGIHDD
-461 ISTGVTLYSLKEGET
+461 VSTGVTLYSLKEGET

-483 PYPQDI
+483 PDPPDI
-489 SLNGIGIAPE
+489 TLNGIGIAPE

-514 NPNATCLLNASIIE
+514 NPNATCLLNACMIE

-558 RQESSHQ
+558 RLDSSHQ
-565 QRASRLDLSRLSL
+565 QRSSRLDLSRLSL
-578 IAASRENLCASFM
+578 IAASRENLSASFL
-591 SDDDGGVSG
+591 SDDDGT
-600 SSLSLFGGGGGG
+600 SSNPFGGFS
-612 AGGMASPQGAFRF
+612 SPQNALRF

-658 RTRMHEQFKHK
+658 RTRMHEQFKNK
-669 IRLCTEELERL
+669 IKLCTDELERL

-687 LTVLDCRI
+687 LQILDGRI
-695 GELMARKE
+695 SELMARKE

-739 YVAKELQELQDC
+739 YVARELQELQDC
-751 GRLDEASSELIRN
+751 GRLDEASIELIRTT
-764 APQTEDYSEILLQIS
+764 PQTEDYSEILLQIS
-779 RSLDNYSQQYIK
+779 RSLDNYSQQYIR
-791 EFVRRNRDEIN
+791 EFVRRNRDDIN
-802 KYEAELSEKEQQLA
+802 KYEKELNEKEQLLA
-816 ESTQKI
+816 ESSQKI

-828 IMELEQQNRELLQQ
+828 IHELEQQNRELLQQ
-842 RTQQELELIQ
+842 RTQQELDQIQ
-852 QKKLGMTLNLTH
+852 QKKLSMTLNLTH
-864 TNGADDGEG
+864 TSGEG
-873 TGEQAGL
+873 N
-880 LLGTNR
+880 GTNTADGSNQLSTGSR
-886 AGTLETCDTFHTA
+886 ALETCDTFHTA

-910 TPALNSLNQLIP
+910 TPALGSLNHLIP
-922 TPSSTEDGTES
+922 TPSSTEDGAES
-933 DTGDRDYEEAISNG
+933 DAADRDFEEATSNG
-947 GLLHGGMS
+947 GLHDVGAGVGGGMS

-963 NRATDTAAALHT
+963 NKATDIGATVVP
-975 EADENESE
+975 E
-983 GSVDRQSSGAASGTA
+983 GGSDDCTGGTA

-1012 TSSTPNPKYGG
+1012 TSSTPNSKYGG
-1023 KKLPTTTTTVIVT
+1023 KKMPTTTTVIVT
-1036 DGGGLLKSN
+1036 DGNGLVKA
-1045 QQQPQQ
+1045 PA
-1051 SPRMRH
+1051 PRARR
-1057 KSSDSEEERTTITTM
+1057 KSSDTEEEEVLGNE
-1072 SSIGT
+1072 SSVGSIA
-1077 PGSNRLKLSV
+1077 SNRLKVSIA
-1087 PNRNRSNSNN
+1087 NSRNSHKSNSLR
-1097 SKSSSMRTEIF
+1097 KTEIF

-1113 IHPLRVS
+1113 IHPLRIGSEEGS
-1120 SVSSGTDG
+1120 SRSGGTTED
-1128 SHEEEEY
+1128 SHEEEDGEGGEDKEG
-1135 EEEDA
+1135 EE
-1140 HGRRRHRQEVDDEEE
+1140 G

-1163 DNSSITSSTANLI
+1163 DNSSITSSTADLI
-1176 LCEMN
+1176 LSEMN
-1181 HLRESIASKKAEI
+1181 SLRESIASKKAEI

-1201 GDKKLL
+1201 GDKRLL
-1207 DGKIGELQ
+1207 DAKIGVLQ
-1215 DLQKRIVQLEIK
+1215 GLQKRVVQLEIK

-1238 GELQLDSMRDIP
+1238 GEQQLDSMRDFP
-1250 ESFTDSDDSRVGNS
+1250 GSFTDSDDSRVGGNS
-1264 CIYPGYM
+1264 CIYPGYVS
-1271 RARDQ
+1271 RDNQ
-1276 GSIYAPSVTRS
+1276 SSIYAPSVTRS
-1287 LPSIEGTYRS
+1287 MPSIEGTYRS

-1341 LHLTMKK
+1341 LHLAMKK

-1372 AKTRRR
+1372 AKARRR

-1412 LIEFHPFFKKGL
+1412 LIVFHSFFKKGL

>member
-16 REHELG
+16 RENELE

-34 RLLKPKLGTGNGVRG
+34 RLLKPKYAGAGGARMDLMNRG
-49 DLASRAAL
+49 GPE
-57 DPFNDFTFD
+57 PFNDFTFD

-73 ERDPHFTHQETVFD
+73 ESDAHFTPQEKVFE

-119 MGTPEAQGLIPRI
+119 MGSAEAQGLIPRI
-132 CRSLFARMKLGQEE
+132 CRSLFGRMKLGQEE
-146 GTGYKTQ
+146 GVGYKTQ

-190 SLSQHPV
+190 NLSQHPV
-197 SDYSE
+197 SDYGE
-202 IQNCMIQGNIQRT
+202 IQACMVQGNNQRT

-243 DLPSETVSK
+243 DMPSETVSK

-296 QTNPTNNKRVLY
+296 QTNPTHNKRVLY

-382 KLKLMLSSDSGAE
+382 KLKMMLSTDGSS
-395 LEPQLKVL
+395 LEPSLKVL
-403 EDLHKKEAQEKVL
+403 EDLQKKEAQEKVL

-428 SILREQRS
+428 SILREQKS

-449 SEVPHLIGIHDD
+449 SEMPHLIGIHDD

-476 TIGTDEA
+476 TIGTTDA

-489 SLNGIGIAPE
+489 ALNGIGIHPE
-499 HCRIVLSNG
+499 HCRIVLNNG

-514 NPNATCLLNASIIE
+514 NPSATCLLNANIIE
-528 VPTAISQGD
+528 SPTSISQGD

-558 RQESSHQ
+558 RQDNNHVSRS
-565 QRASRLDLSRLSL
+565 SRLDLSRLSL
-578 IAASRENLCASFM
+578 IAASRENLCSSFM
-591 SDDDGGVSG
+591 SDDD
-600 SSLSLFGGGGGG
+600 SLV
-612 AGGMASPQGAFRF
+612 SPQNPLRF
-625 RQYTPSREDAELQ
+625 RQYTPSREDGELQ
-638 DEHRKILQTIE
+638 EEHRKILQTIE
-649 NALRQLNLE
+649 NALKQLNLE
-658 RTRMHEQFKHK
+658 RSRMHEQFKSK
-669 IRLCTEELERL
+669 IKLCREELDRL
-680 ESTKRDR
+680 EASKRDR
-687 LTVLDCRI
+687 LMILDCRI
-695 GELMARKE
+695 DELMAKRE
-703 MVLWEKSNEKT
+703 MILWEKSNEKT

-728 QLDTKKRDFYE
+728 QLDTKQRDFYE

-751 GRLDEASSELIRN
+751 GKLDEASIELIQN
-764 APQTEDYSEILLQIS
+764 APHTEDFSETLLTIS
-779 RSLDNYSQQYIK
+779 KSLDNYSAQYIR
-791 EFVRRNRDEIN
+791 EYIRRNREEID
-802 KYEAELSEKEQQLA
+802 KYERELHQKESLLD
-816 ESTQKI
+816 ESNRKI
-822 ADLDQK
+822 AGLDQK
-828 IMELEQQNRELLQQ
+828 IAELERQNQEMLQQ
-842 RTQQELELIQ
+842 RSQVEMEEM
-852 QKKLGMTLNLTH
+852 QKKKQSMTLNLSKT
-864 TNGADDGEG
+864 TCSDIPTDSTGATGLKPSSSADG
-873 TGEQAGL
+873 
-880 LLGTNR
+880 R
-886 AGTLETCDTFHTA
+886 ALETCDTFHTA

-910 TPALNSLNQLIP
+910 TPALEALGNLMP
-922 TPSSTEDGTES
+922 TPNCGSSVEGTES
-933 DTGDRDYEEAISNG
+933 GVDHESDYEEAGLAG
-947 GLLHGGMS
+947 GGQGMS

-963 NRATDTAAALHT
+963 NKAS
-975 EADENESE
+975 ENN
-983 GSVDRQSSGAASGTA
+983 GGKLNG
-998 KLLFQ
+998 KLLFR
-1003 SDDHCLLLA
+1003 SDDHCLLLS
-1012 TSSTPNPKYGG
+1012 TSTPNPKYAN
-1023 KKLPTTTTTVIVT
+1023 KTLIVNGSSIEISRGSPGSVEEGQLREFSDESDENFEHGT
-1036 DGGGLLKSN
+1036 DDENRALTRATQVVHLSGGGNKN
-1045 QQQPQQ
+1045 
-1051 SPRMRH
+1051 
-1057 KSSDSEEERTTITTM
+1057 
-1072 SSIGT
+1072 SI
-1077 PGSNRLKLSV
+1077 
-1087 PNRNRSNSNN
+1087 
-1097 SKSSSMRTEIF
+1097 RTEIF

-1113 IHPLRVS
+1113 THPLRVS
-1120 SVSSGTDG
+1120 SRNGD
-1128 SHEEEEY
+1128 
-1135 EEEDA
+1135 
-1140 HGRRRHRQEVDDEEE
+1140 DDEDEDDQH
-1155 RRSRGSSI
+1155 SQSSSL
-1163 DNSSITSSTANLI
+1163 DNNSMDSTMANLI

-1181 HLRESIASKKAEI
+1181 VLRESIATKKAEI
-1194 MKILETN
+1194 MKVLETN
-1201 GDKKLL
+1201 GDKSHLNS
-1207 DGKIGELQ
+1207 KISELQ
-1215 DLQKRIVQLEIK
+1215 ELQKRIVQLEIK
-1227 IQDVEKSCLSD
+1227 VQDVEKGGRLSD
-1238 GELQLDSMRDIP
+1238 GDGGGLESVRDLP
-1250 ESFTDSDDSRVGNS
+1250 GSFTDSDDSRIHS
-1264 CIYPGYM
+1264 CVYSDYV
-1271 RARDQ
+1271 RRRSQTDT
-1276 GSIYAPSVTRS
+1276 IYAPSVTRS
-1287 LPSIEGTYRS
+1287 LPSIESSYRS
-1297 DHLINIPTYI
+1297 DYLINIPTFI

-1327 ERWTLLR
+1327 DRWTLLR

-1341 LHLTMKK
+1341 LHLMMKK
-1348 LYGDKIATIPFP
+1348 VYGEKVTSIPFP

-1378 QLETYLRRLLVVC
+1378 QLEAYLRRLLVVC
-1391 AKIPHCPIYEG
+1391 SKIPHSPIYEG
-1402 EGRPGLTKQT
+1402 EGRPGLTKAS
-1412 LIEFHPFFKKGL
+1412 LIELHSAFFKKGL

>member
-16 REHELG
+16 RENELG

-34 RLLKPKLGTGNGVRG
+34 RLLKPKVAGLLNGVANLPGTGSG
-49 DLASRAAL
+49 LE
-57 DPFNDFTFD
+57 PWNDFTFD

-73 ERDPHFTHQETVFD
+73 ESDGHFTPQERVFE

-119 MGTPEAQGLIPRI
+119 MGTAEAQGLIPRI
-132 CRSLFARMKLGQEE
+132 CRSLFGRMKLGQEE
-146 GTGYKTQ
+146 GVGYKTQ

-190 SLSQHPV
+190 NLSQHPV
-197 SDYSE
+197 SDYGE
-202 IQNCMIQGNIQRT
+202 IQNCMVQGNNQRT

-238 ARYLN
+238 ARYL
-243 DLPSETVSK
+243 DDMPSETVSK

-296 QTNPTNNKRVLY
+296 QTNPTHNKRILY

-367 DPNVKLIRELRDEIY
+367 DPNVKLIRELREEIF
-382 KLKLMLSSDSGAE
+382 KLKGMLSSDDSSL
-395 LEPQLKVL
+395 LEPSLKVL

-428 SILREQRS
+428 SILREQKS

-449 SEVPHLIGIHDD
+449 SEIPHLIGIHDD

-476 TIGTDEA
+476 TIGTADA
-483 PYPQDI
+483 SHPRDI
-489 SLNGIGIAPE
+489 VLNGIGIHPE
-499 HCRIVLSNG
+499 HCRIVLDNG

-514 NPNATCLLNASIIE
+514 QPSATCLLNASIIE
-528 VPTAISQGD
+528 APTAISQGD

-558 RQESSHQ
+558 RQDNASGG
-565 QRASRLDLSRLSL
+565 QRSSRLDLSRLSL
-578 IAASRENLCASFM
+578 IAASRENLCGSFM
-591 SDDDGGVSG
+591 SDDDQSGLVSPANP
-600 SSLSLFGGGGGG
+600 L
-612 AGGMASPQGAFRF
+612 RF
-625 RQYTPSREDAELQ
+625 RQYTPSREDTELQ

-649 NALRQLNLE
+649 NALKQLNLE
-658 RTRMHEQFKHK
+658 RSRMHEQFKSK
-669 IRLCTEELERL
+669 IKLCREELDRL
-680 ESTKRDR
+680 EATKRDK
-687 LTVLDCRI
+687 LMILDCRI
-695 GELMARKE
+695 DELMARRE
-703 MVLWEKSNEKT
+703 MILWEKSNEKT
-714 QVDIL
+714 Q
-719 VRQLSALQT
+719 
-728 QLDTKKRDFYE
+728 
-739 YVAKELQELQDC
+739 
-751 GRLDEASSELIRN
+751 ASIELIQN
-764 APQTEDYSEILLQIS
+764 APQSEDYSEILLTIS
-779 RSLDNYSQQYIK
+779 RSLDNYSAQYIREYIRKNREEIDKFERELREK
-791 EFVRRNRDEIN
+791 ESLLETSNA
-802 KYEAELSEKEQQLA
+802 KMAELDV
-816 ESTQKI
+816 KI
-822 ADLDQK
+822 A
-828 IMELEQQNRELLQQ
+828 ELEQLNQELLVQ
-842 RTQQELELIQ
+842 RSQVEMEQIQ
-852 QKKLGMTLNLTH
+852 RKKQSMTLNLSRTTDSEGQRTDSGGDTDH
-864 TNGADDGEG
+864 SLQDGA
-873 TGEQAGL
+873 TSLAP
-880 LLGTNR
+880 R
-886 AGTLETCDTFHTA
+886 TLETCDTFHTA

-910 TPALNSLNQLIP
+910 TPALQSLIP
-922 TPSSTEDGTES
+922 TPSSTDGTES
-933 DTGDRDYEEAISNG
+933 HESDYEEASHG
-947 GLLHGGMS
+947 QGGMS

-963 NRATDTAAALHT
+963 NKVG
-975 EADENESE
+975 E
-983 GSVDRQSSGAASGTA
+983 GGKLNG

-1003 SDDHCLLLA
+1003 SDDHCLLLTA
-1012 TSSTPNPKYGG
+1012 STPNSKYAKKTLIVNGSNIEISAGG
-1023 KKLPTTTTTVIVT
+1023 RVGGSSDESDENSNHGKGQS
-1036 DGGGLLKSN
+1036 GGGQLLRLSASN
-1045 QQQPQQ
+1045 Q
-1051 SPRMRH
+1051 SN
-1057 KSSDSEEERTTITTM
+1057 K
-1072 SSIGT
+1072 
-1077 PGSNRLKLSV
+1077 GSV
-1087 PNRNRSNSNN
+1087 
-1097 SKSSSMRTEIF
+1097 RTEIF

-1113 IHPLRVS
+1113 IHPLRASDEEDDDEDGS
-1120 SVSSGTDG
+1120 SV
-1128 SHEEEEY
+1128 
-1135 EEEDA
+1135 
-1140 HGRRRHRQEVDDEEE
+1140 
-1155 RRSRGSSI
+1155 

-1181 HLRESIASKKAEI
+1181 LLRESIATKKAEI

-1201 GDKKLL
+1201 GDKTNL
-1207 DGKIGELQ
+1207 DGKINELQ
-1215 DLQKRIVQLEIK
+1215 ELQKRIVQLEIK

-1238 GELQLDSMRDIP
+1238 GEGAIDSIRDLP
-1250 ESFTDSDDSRVGNS
+1250 GSFTDSDDSRVNS
-1264 CIYPGYM
+1264 CIYPDYL
-1271 RARDQ
+1271 RRQQA
-1276 GSIYAPSVTRS
+1276 SLYAPSVTRS
-1287 LPSIEGTYRS
+1287 LPSIEGSYRS
-1297 DHLINIPTYI
+1297 EYLINIPTYI

-1341 LHLTMKK
+1341 LHLKMKQV
-1348 LYGDKIATIPFP
+1348 YGDKITSIPFP
-1360 RRELFASNTESV
+1360 RREIFASNTESV
-1372 AKTRRR
+1372 AKNRRSG
-1378 QLETYLRRLLVVC
+1378 LEKYLRRLLIVC
-1391 AKIPHCPIYEG
+1391 SKIPHSPIYEG
-1402 EGRPGLTKQT
+1402 EGRPGLTKGS
-1412 LIEFHPFFKKGL
+1412 LIELHATFFKKGL

>member
-34 RLLKPKLGTGNGVRG
+34 RLFKPKLGTGNGVRG
-49 DLASRAAL
+49 DLASRTAQ

-73 ERDPHFTHQETVFD
+73 ERDPHFTPQDTVFE

-119 MGTPEAQGLIPRI
+119 MGTAEAQGLIPRI

-146 GTGYKTQ
+146 GTGFKTQ

-197 SDYSE
+197 SDYAE

-382 KLKLMLSSDSGAE
+382 KLKLMIASDSGAA
-395 LEPQLKVL
+395 LEPQLKAL
-403 EDLHKKEAQEKVL
+403 EDLQKKEAQEKVL
-416 TEEWTE
+416 TEEWAE

-449 SEVPHLIGIHDD
+449 SEMPHLIGIHDD
-461 ISTGVTLYSLKEGET
+461 VSTGVTLYSLKEGET

-483 PYPQDI
+483 TYPQDI
-489 SLNGIGIAPE
+489 ALTGIGIAPE
-499 HCRIVLSNG
+499 HCRIVLANG

-514 NPNATCLLNASIIE
+514 NPNATCLLNACIIE

-558 RQESSHQ
+558 RQDSNHQ
-565 QRASRLDLSRLSL
+565 QRSSRLDLSRLSL
-578 IAASRENLCASFM
+578 IAASRENLCASFL
-591 SDDDGGVSG
+591 SDDDGGG
-600 SSLSLFGGGGGG
+600 SSLNLFGGAPGGGVP
-612 AGGMASPQGAFRF
+612 SPQGAFRF
-625 RQYTPSREDAELQ
+625 RQYAPSREDAELQ

-658 RTRMHEQFKHK
+658 RCRMHDQFKHK
-669 IRLCTEELERL
+669 IRQCTEELERL

-687 LTVLDCRI
+687 LTILDCRI

-703 MVLWEKSNEKT
+703 MVLWEQSNEKT

-779 RSLDNYSQQYIK
+779 RSLDNYSQQYIR
-791 EFVRRNRDEIN
+791 EFVRRNRDDIN
-802 KYEAELSEKEQQLA
+802 KYETELSEKEQLLA
-816 ESTQKI
+816 ESSQKI
-822 ADLDQK
+822 TELDQK
-828 IMELEQQNRELLQQ
+828 IQELEQQNKELLQQ
-842 RTQQELELIQ
+842 RSQQELDQIQ
-852 QKKLGMTLNLTH
+852 QKKLSMTLNLTH
-864 TNGADDGEG
+864 TNGNTDDEVEA
-873 TGEQAGL
+873 EQAGL
-880 LLGTNR
+880 LLMANR
-886 AGTLETCDTFHTA
+886 GNTLETCDTFHTA

-910 TPALNSLNQLIP
+910 TPALDTLNHLIP

-933 DTGDRDYEEAISNG
+933 ETGDREDYEEATSNG
-947 GLLHGGMS
+947 VLHSGYGGGMS

-963 NRATDTAAALHT
+963 NKAIDTATASLP
-975 EADENESE
+975 EADDIMNEEN
-983 GSVDRQSSGAASGTA
+983 GHGRGNGTA

-1012 TSSTPNPKYGG
+1012 TSSTPNSKYGS
-1023 KKLPTTTTTVIVT
+1023 KNLPTTTTVIVT
-1036 DGGGLLKSN
+1036 DAKGLL
-1045 QQQPQQ
+1045 QQ
-1051 SPRMRH
+1051 SPRARR
-1057 KSSDSEEERTTITTM
+1057 KSSDSEEERNTNSLLTAT
-1072 SSIGT
+1072 GV
-1077 PGSNRLKLSV
+1077 PGSNRMKLSL
-1087 PNRNRSNSNN
+1087 PNRTRSNN
-1097 SKSSSMRTEIF
+1097 KSSSLRTEIF

-1113 IHPLRVS
+1113 GHPLRVNS
-1120 SVSSGTDG
+1120 ISSGTDG
-1128 SHEEEEY
+1128 SHEEEE
-1135 EEEDA
+1135 EEEEEGREN
-1140 HGRRRHRQEVDDEEE
+1140 GRRHGDEDEE

-1176 LCEMN
+1176 LCEMS

-1201 GDKKLL
+1201 GDKRML

-1215 DLQKRIVQLEIK
+1215 DLQKRIIQLEIK

-1238 GELQLDSMRDIP
+1238 GELQLDSMRDMP

-1264 CIYPGYM
+1264 CIYPGYL

-1276 GSIYAPSVTRS
+1276 TSIYAPSVTRS
-1287 LPSIEGTYRS
+1287 LPSMEGTYRS

-1341 LHLTMKK
+1341 LHLVMKK

-1378 QLETYLRRLLVVC
+1378 QLETYLRLLLVVC

-1402 EGRPGLTKQT
+1402 EGRPGLSKQT
-1412 LIEFHPFFKKGL
+1412 LIEFHSFFKKGL

>member
-1 MASLK
+1 MLVLFYS
-6 VAVRVRPFNQ
+6 N

-34 RLLKPKLGTGNGVRG
+34 RLLKPKLGISNGIRG
-49 DLASRAAL
+49 DLASRAAQ

-73 ERDPHFTHQETVFD
+73 EHDPHFTPQETVFD

-163 VKDLLGPSSAGH
+163 VKDLLGPSGAGH

-382 KLKLMLSSDSGAE
+382 KLKLMLSSDSGAA

-428 SILREQRS
+428 TILREQRS

-449 SEVPHLIGIHDD
+449 SEMPHLIGIHDD

-483 PYPQDI
+483 AYPQDI

-558 RQESSHQ
+558 RQEHNHQ
-565 QRASRLDLSRLSL
+565 QRSSRLDLSRLSL
-578 IAASRENLCASFM
+578 IAVSRENLCASFL
-591 SDDDGGVSG
+591 SDDDGG
-600 SSLSLFGGGGGG
+600 SSLSLFGGGT
-612 AGGMASPQGAFRF
+612 MPSPQNAFRF

-669 IRLCTEELERL
+669 IKLCTEELERL

-687 LTVLDCRI
+687 LTILDCRI

-779 RSLDNYSQQYIK
+779 RSLDNYSQQYIR
-791 EFVRRNRDEIN
+791 EFVRRNRDELS
-802 KYEAELSEKEQQLA
+802 KYETELNEKEQLLA

-828 IMELEQQNRELLQQ
+828 IQELMQQNRDLLQQ
-842 RTQQELELIQ
+842 RTQQELEQIQ
-852 QKKLGMTLNLTH
+852 QKKLSMTLNLTH
-864 TNGADDGEG
+864 TNGEADGENG
-873 TGEQAGL
+873 MGERTDL
-880 LLGTNR
+880 LLGVNR

-910 TPALNSLNQLIP
+910 TPALHSLNQLIP

-933 DTGDRDYEEAISNG
+933 DTGDRDYEEAVSNG
-947 GLLHGGMS
+947 GLHGGMS

-963 NRATDTAAALHT
+963 NKATDTAAVLLA

-983 GSVDRQSSGAASGTA
+983 GSVAGQNGPGSGTA

-1023 KKLPTTTTTVIVT
+1023 KKMPATTTTVIVT
-1036 DGGGLLKSN
+1036 DGNGLLKSN
-1045 QQQPQQ
+1045 QQQ
-1051 SPRMRH
+1051 SPRLRH
-1057 KSSDSEEERTTITTM
+1057 KSSDSDEERTTVTTM
-1072 SSIGT
+1072 SSTGT
-1077 PGSNRLKLSV
+1077 PGSNRLKLSL
-1087 PNRNRSNSNN
+1087 PNRNRSNN

-1128 SHEEEEY
+1128 SHEEEDD
-1135 EEEDA
+1135 EEDQT
-1140 HGRRRHRQEVDDEEE
+1140 GRRRHEDDEEE

-1201 GDKKLL
+1201 GDKKML

-1264 CIYPGYM
+1264 CIYPGYI
-1271 RARDQ
+1271 RSREQ
-1276 GSIYAPSVTRS
+1276 NSIYAPSVTRS
-1287 LPSIEGTYRS
+1287 LPSMEGTYRS
-1297 DHLINIPTYI
+1297 DHAINIPTYI

-1378 QLETYLRRLLVVC
+1378 QLESYLRRLLVVC
-1391 AKIPHCPIYEG
+1391 AKIPHCSIYEG

>member
-34 RLLKPKLGTGNGVRG
+34 RLLKPKLGIGNGIRG
-49 DLASRAAL
+49 DLASRAAQ

-73 ERDPHFTHQETVFD
+73 EHDPHFTPQETVFD

-163 VKDLLGPSSAGH
+163 VKDLLGPSGAGH

-382 KLKLMLSSDSGAE
+382 KLKLMLSSDSGAA

-428 SILREQRS
+428 TILREQRS

-449 SEVPHLIGIHDD
+449 SEMPHLIGIHDD

-558 RQESSHQ
+558 RQEHSHQ
-565 QRASRLDLSRLSL
+565 QRSSRLDLSRLSL
-578 IAASRENLCASFM
+578 IAASRENLCASFL
-591 SDDDGGVSG
+591 SDDDGG
-600 SSLSLFGGGGGG
+600 SSLSLFGGG
-612 AGGMASPQGAFRF
+612 AGGTMASPQNAFRF

-669 IRLCTEELERL
+669 IKLCTEELDRL

-687 LTVLDCRI
+687 LTILDCRI

-714 QVDIL
+714 Q
-719 VRQLSALQT
+719 
-728 QLDTKKRDFYE
+728 
-739 YVAKELQELQDC
+739 
-751 GRLDEASSELIRN
+751 ASSELIRN

-779 RSLDNYSQQYIK
+779 RSLDNYSQQYIR

-802 KYEAELSEKEQQLA
+802 KYETELNEKEQLLA

-828 IMELEQQNRELLQQ
+828 IQELMQQNMDLLQQ
-842 RTQQELELIQ
+842 RTQQELEQIQ
-852 QKKLGMTLNLTH
+852 QKKLSMTLNLTH
-864 TNGADDGEG
+864 TNVEADGEKG
-873 TGEQAGL
+873 MGERTDL
-880 LLGTNR
+880 LLGVNR

-933 DTGDRDYEEAISNG
+933 DTGDRDYEEAVSNG
-947 GLLHGGMS
+947 GLHGGMS

-963 NRATDTAAALHT
+963 NKATDTAAALLA

-983 GSVDRQSSGAASGTA
+983 GSVAGQNGPASGTA

-1023 KKLPTTTTTVIVT
+1023 KKMPTTTTTVIVT
-1036 DGGGLLKSN
+1036 DGNGLLKSN
-1045 QQQPQQ
+1045 QQQ
-1051 SPRMRH
+1051 SPRLRH
-1057 KSSDSEEERTTITTM
+1057 KSSDSDEERTTVTTM
-1072 SSIGT
+1072 SSTGT
-1077 PGSNRLKLSV
+1077 PGSNRLKLSL
-1087 PNRNRSNSNN
+1087 PNRNRSNN

-1128 SHEEEEY
+1128 SHEEEDD
-1135 EEEDA
+1135 EEEQT
-1140 HGRRRHRQEVDDEEE
+1140 GRRRHEDDEEE

-1181 HLRESIASKKAEI
+1181 HLRECIASKKAEI

-1264 CIYPGYM
+1264 CIYPGYI
-1271 RARDQ
+1271 RSREQ
-1276 GSIYAPSVTRS
+1276 NSIYAPSVTRS
-1287 LPSIEGTYRS
+1287 LPSMEGTYRS
-1297 DHLINIPTYI
+1297 DHAINIPTYI

-1391 AKIPHCPIYEG
+1391 AKIPHCSIYEG